1 MGRVARL
8 GDRPQGLGGRFV
20 VVQWVVMK
28 GDSFPQILDRVAIAA
43 IVILSLV
50 TIVLLAGGD
59 KSIPR
64 VRGFSWN
71 EATISSFDRAFTLT
85 FNRPM
90 NRDSVENNLQIDPPL
105 PGKMSWAG
113 QRMAYTVLYPAPYGT
128 SYRLKLSGAR
138 DRFTEADDT
147 DHYIDPFEGEFQS
160 RDRVML
166 YLGSEEGERGRLV
179 LYNFTQDRKTIL
191 TPSDM
196 TVMDFQMY
204 PDGDRILFSAIDR
217 ERGRQGLTESQIYTV
232 TTGLNFAGN
241 SSDSAGRIQRLVD
254 NRTYQ
259 NLQFA
264 LAPDGTTVVVQR
276 ARRDRPGSDFG
287 LWVIRDGQAPER
299 FPTEPGGEFVIAP
312 NSKELAMAQGQGVAL
327 LSIEPGTEGNEP
339 LEFFPQYGRVM
350 GFTQD
355 GRAAVMVKFNTD
367 YTRSM
372 VVVPNIG
379 EPQEIFRTS
388 GSILDAEFDP
398 TGRYI
403 YALVTELLEADEY
416 IEQPYI
422 LALDLET
429 QDSKELVRFER
440 SPMDLSMSLA
450 PDGQAILFDRLN
462 IISAGEGP
470 DLPLT
475 QSGEAVD
482 ASQLWILFPL
492 VDSQGE
498 LTRPQP
504 EQLPLDG
511 FNPKWL
517 P

>member
-1 MGRVARL
+1 
-8 GDRPQGLGGRFV
+8 
-20 VVQWVVMK
+20 MK
-28 GDSFPQILDRVAIAA
+28 GDSFPQPLDRVAIAA
-43 IVILSLV
+43 MVILSL
-50 TIVLLAGGD
+50 IIILLLVGGD

-64 VRGFSWN
+64 VRGFSWQ
-71 EATISSFDRAFTLT
+71 ETTISSVDRAFTLR

-90 NRDSVENNLQIDPPL
+90 NRDSVESNLQIDPPL
-105 PGKMSWAG
+105 PGKISWAG
-113 QRMAYTVLYPAPYGT
+113 ERMAYTLLYPAPYGT
-128 SYRLKLSGAR
+128 NYTLQLSGAR
-138 DRFTEADDT
+138 DRFADSDDT
-147 DHYIDPFEGEFQS
+147 EHYIDPFQAPFKT

-166 YLGSEEGERGRLV
+166 YLGSQTGEQGRLV
-179 LYNFTQDRKTIL
+179 LYNFSQDKKTIL
-191 TPSDM
+191 TPSDLS
-196 TVMDFQMY
+196 VLSFQMY

-217 ERGRQGLTESQIYTV
+217 DSGPQGLTDSQIYTV
-232 TTGLNFAGN
+232 TTGLDF
-241 SSDSAGRIQRLVD
+241 SSEDADAPGRVQRILD
-254 NRTYQ
+254 NNTYQ

-264 LAPDGTTVVVQR
+264 LAPDGTTIVVQR

-287 LWVIRDGQAPER
+287 LWVIRDGEDPER

-312 NSKELAMAQGQGVAL
+312 NSHELAIAQGQGVAL

-339 LEFFPQYGRVM
+339 LQFFPQYGRVM

-355 GRAAVMVKFNTD
+355 GRAAVMVKFNSD

-379 EPQEIFRTS
+379 EPQEILRTS

-398 TGRYI
+398 SGRYI

-429 QDSKELVRFER
+429 QDSQELVRFQR
-440 SPMDLSMSLA
+440 SSLDLNMSLA
-450 PDGQAILFDRLN
+450 PDGQAILFDRLSIVPPN
-462 IISAGEGP
+462 ERP
-470 DLPLT
+470 DAPLT
-475 QSGEAVD
+475 SSGGAIET
-482 ASQLWILFPL
+482 SELWILFPL
-492 VDSQGE
+492 VNAQGE

-511 FNPKWL
+511 FNPQWL